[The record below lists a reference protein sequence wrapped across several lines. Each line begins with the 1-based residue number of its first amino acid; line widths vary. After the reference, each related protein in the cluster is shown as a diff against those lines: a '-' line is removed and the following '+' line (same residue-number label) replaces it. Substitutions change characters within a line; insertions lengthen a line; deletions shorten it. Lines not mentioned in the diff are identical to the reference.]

1 MLLEALIIASE
12 RAANIARKCR
22 EDEHLFKLL
31 IEEKSEDEA
40 NPRFVQDFKTLA
52 DVLIQ
57 ETLKHDIGNQ
67 YPEMKEN
74 IKGEESNVFC
84 NALGERIS
92 VEKLESST
100 QTAELLSKVLND
112 DPEAAH
118 LLAEE
123 VHRDLT
129 IDDVAT
135 QRPDVEISLNY
146 AKLGVWIDPIDSTAE
161 YINGTKDKDC
171 QDCQDDSQT
180 FSTGGLKCV
189 TVLIGVYDLETGDA
203 IMGIVNQPF
212 SSYQDGRW
220 RGKCYWG
227 VYTDTVKCCSIT
239 SDSQTEP
246 SYVKVGTNVV
256 CLSGSEDQ
264 SIKDKLRSGGFELV
278 EAPGAGYKMLA
289 TVVGLA
295 DVYLLS
301 KSSTFK
307 WDSCGPHALLR
318 SLSGDIVVFE
328 DAVHRDET
336 ISVNYRVDSEAGTN
350 KIESC
355 CNKGGIIAFRNCSII
370 NKIVS
375 LLRDENDGGA

>member
-57 ETLKHDIGNQ
+57 ETLKHDIGNQVNRNECVKIVIFTTFHSQ

-146 AKLGVWIDPIDSTAE
+146 AKLGVWIDPIGKVIVLI
-161 YINGTKDKDC
+161 YLMYLN
-171 QDCQDDSQT
+171 SQT
-180 FSTGGLKCV
+180 
-189 TVLIGVYDLETGDA
+189 
-203 IMGIVNQPF
+203 
-212 SSYQDGRW
+212 
-220 RGKCYWG
+220 
-227 VYTDTVKCCSIT
+227 
-239 SDSQTEP
+239 
-246 SYVKVGTNVV
+246 
-256 CLSGSEDQ
+256 
-264 SIKDKLRSGGFELV
+264 
-278 EAPGAGYKMLA
+278 
-289 TVVGLA
+289 
-295 DVYLLS
+295 
-301 KSSTFK
+301 
-307 WDSCGPHALLR
+307 
-318 SLSGDIVVFE
+318 
-328 DAVHRDET
+328 
-336 ISVNYRVDSEAGTN
+336 
-350 KIESC
+350 
-355 CNKGGIIAFRNCSII
+355 
-370 NKIVS
+370 
-375 LLRDENDGGA
+375 